1 MNINIPKLQ
10 LLLGMIR
17 NIGGVANSRKKF
29 TFFEVPPP
37 PLDLHELL
45 VLTAGDSPHRI
56 QLLE

>member
-17 NIGGVANSRKKF
+17 NIGGVAKGWKKF
-29 TFFEVPPP
+29 TFFKVPPP

-45 VLTAGDSPHRI
+45 VLTTGDPPYGI